1 MNEGLLLL
9 LLALPAAGADASDD
23 PMLRWDCDRAGQR
36 LVLEMVRPPLPEVAE
51 REVLMLSG
59 TDGFEQCR
67 LGVATWTLLVDIV
80 EYETGRCA
88 QFPDTIVSLMR
99 DDEVVLQRVLVS
111 ANCQRQPVLA
121 AVRVLEPGKG
131 AAPRVELCAA
141 QNYGGESRCAA
152 LDAQAPVDNDGIAG
166 RASP

>member
-9 LLALPAAGADASDD
+9 LLALPAAGADATDD
-23 PMLRWDCDRAGQR
+23 PMIRWDCDRAGQR

-59 TDGFEQCR
+59 IDGFEQCR
-67 LGVATWTLLVDIV
+67 FGAATWTLLVDIV

-111 ANCQRQPVLA
+111 ANCHQQPVLA
-121 AVRVLEPGKG
+121 AARVLERGNG
-131 AAPRVELCAA
+131 EAPRVELCAA
-141 QNYGGESRCAA
+141 QEYGGESRCAA
-152 LDAQAPVDNDGIAG
+152 LGAQAPVDNDGIAR